1 MKSER
6 DRHRQRGSLHDK
18 PRKDIKG
25 IRMGTLS
32 EETTE
37 QSQDLASQ
45 WQEGSQTQSDRRK
58 DGQR

>member
-1 MKSER
+1 MKSQR

-25 IRMGTLS
+25 VRMETLR
-32 EETTE
+32 EELTE